1 MALGD
6 NCASACRT
14 RDHATFGACVRGF
27 SVLGE
32 PTKHE
37 ARWDKELSAYAEA
50 RKQGI
55 NPAGTTQAKV
65 DQAVRISQELGRPYD
80 AEAKVRVEL

>member
-6 NCASACRT
+6 NCATACRT
-14 RDHATFGACVRGF
+14 RDHKTFGECVRGF

-37 ARWDKELSAYAEA
+37 ARWDKELSDYAEA

-55 NPAGTTQAKV
+55 NPAGTTQKKV
-65 DQAVRISQELGRPYD
+65 DEAVRISEELGRPYD
-80 AEAKVRVEL
+80 AGARVAVEQ